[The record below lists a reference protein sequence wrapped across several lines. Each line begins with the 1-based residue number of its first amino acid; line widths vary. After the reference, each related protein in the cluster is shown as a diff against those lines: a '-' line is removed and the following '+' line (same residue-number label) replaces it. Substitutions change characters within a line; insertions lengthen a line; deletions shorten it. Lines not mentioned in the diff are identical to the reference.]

1 MSEHISKTDVTMGS
15 DRSFGLVFGSVAALI
30 TLYLLI
36 RGGAFWPVTAALAGG
51 FYVLALVRP
60 GLLNPFNKLWFRF
73 GLALHAIIS
82 PLVMFL
88 VFVIAFVPIALIF
101 RAKGTDPLDR
111 KFDPDAQSYWRPRTS
126 KPESMSR
133 QY

>member
-36 RGGAFWPVTAALAGG
+36 RGGAYWSITAALAAG
-51 FYVLALVRP
+51 FCVLALVRP
-60 GLLNPFNKLWFRF
+60 GFLNPLNKLWFKF
-73 GLALHAIIS
+73 GLLLHGVIS
-82 PLVMFL
+82 PVVMFL

-101 RAKGTDPLDR
+101 RAKGNDPLDR
-111 KFDPDAQSYWRPRTS
+111 KLDPDAQSYWRPREV

-133 QY
+133 QF

>member
-36 RGGAFWPVTAALAGG
+36 RGGAFWPITTGLATGFFALAII
-51 FYVLALVRP
+51 RP
-60 GLLNPFNKLWFRF
+60 EILNPLNRLWFRF
-73 GLALHAIIS
+73 GLLLHSIIS
-82 PLVMFL
+82 PVVMFL

-101 RAKGTDPLDR
+101 RLKGTDPLDR
-111 KFDPDAQSYWRPRTS
+111 KLDRDAQSYWRPRTTE
-126 KPESMSR
+126 PESMSR

>member
-36 RGGAFWPVTAALAGG
+36 RGGAYWSITAALAAG

-60 GLLNPFNKLWFRF
+60 GFLNPLNKLWFKF
-73 GLALHAIIS
+73 GLLLHGVIS
-82 PLVMFL
+82 PVVMFL

-101 RAKGTDPLDR
+101 RVKGNDPLDR
-111 KFDPDAQSYWRPRTS
+111 KLDPDAQSYWRPREV

-133 QY
+133 QF

>member
-15 DRSFGLVFGSVAALI
+15 DKSFGLVFGSVAGLI

-36 RGGAFWPVTAALAGG
+36 RGGALWPVTAILTVGFIALA
-51 FYVLALVRP
+51 VIRP
-60 GLLNPFNKLWFRF
+60 ALLNPLNKLWFKF
-73 GLALHAIIS
+73 GLLLHSIIS
-82 PLVMFL
+82 PVVMFM
-88 VFVIAFVPIALIF
+88 VFAIAFVPIALIF
-101 RAKGTDPLDR
+101 RLKGTDPLAR
-111 KFDPDAQSYWRPRTS
+111 KFDRSVRSYWKPRTT

>member
-15 DRSFGLVFGSVAALI
+15 DKSFGLVFGSVAGLI

-36 RGGAFWPVTAALAGG
+36 RGGGLWPVTALLTAVFFGLA
-51 FYVLALVRP
+51 FVRP
-60 GLLNPFNKLWFRF
+60 TILHPLNKLWFKF
-73 GLALHAIIS
+73 GLLLHSIIS
-82 PLVMFL
+82 PVVMFM

-101 RAKGTDPLDR
+101 RLKGTDPLARQFDR
-111 KFDPDAQSYWRPRTS
+111 SAQSYWKPRTT

>member
-15 DRSFGLVFGSVAALI
+15 DKSFGLVFGCVAGSV

-36 RGGAFWPVTAALAGG
+36 RGGAFWPATGLVAAAFFALA
-51 FYVLALVRP
+51 FVRP
-60 GLLNPFNKLWFRF
+60 AVLNPLNRLWFKFGLL
-73 GLALHAIIS
+73 LHSIIS
-82 PLVMFL
+82 PVVMFM

-101 RAKGTDPLDR
+101 HLKGSDPLDR
-111 KFDPDAQSYWRPRTS
+111 KFDRGAQSYWKPRET